1 MYESLTTLYALRV
14 LEGKTQMSEVPA
26 KLKELVR
33 ARMEVLD
40 KNRDED
46 GNIIY
51 N

>member
-14 LEGKTQMSEVPA
+14 IEGKTQMSEVPE

-33 ARMEVLD
+33 ARIEVLD
-40 KNRDED
+40 KNRDAD

-51 N
+51 Y